1 MKNESTE
8 LAQNPPFCKTDVM
21 CRFSS
26 QILIK
31 MIEKLK
37 ELGFKIGALQDV
49 TGSGLNTK
57 EKIIYKRIPH
67 YEKSFVYAYVHDLDT
82 FFFGDSKDSEFFTL
96 SVTSIEQ
103 ICDLFKSL
111 DYEKY
116 L

>member
-1 MKNESTE
+1 
-8 LAQNPPFCKTDVM
+8 M

-26 QILIK
+26 QILNK

-37 ELGFKIGALQDV
+37 ELGFKIGSLQDV
-49 TGSGLNTK
+49 TGGGLNTK

-67 YEKSFVYAYVHDLDT
+67 YEKSFVYAYVNDLDT
-82 FFFGDSKDSEFFTL
+82 FFLGDSRDSEFFTL
-96 SVTSIEQ
+96 SVSSIEQ
-103 ICDLFKSL
+103 IGDLFKSL

>member
-1 MKNESTE
+1 
-8 LAQNPPFCKTDVM
+8 M

-31 MIEKLK
+31 MIENLK
-37 ELGFKIGALQDV
+37 VLGFQIGTLQDV

-67 YEKSFVYAYVHDLDT
+67 YNKSFVYAYVNDLDT

-96 SVTSIEQ
+96 SVTSVEQ
-103 ICDLFKSL
+103 IGDLFKSL
-111 DYEKY
+111 DYERY